1 MDRCPACDQELAPG
15 SPECSRCG
23 VVLARYRPRPPVPP
37 RPSGAPP
44 ARPAPPGRLLAA
56 IAVGLALGALVIG
69 AYWVLRIRPRLD
81 RIGGLR
87 TDPRPAR
94 PVRVRARVD
103 PAAEF
108 DRSVPLPIDPLGA
121 SARDGELLVGNRRGP
136 GSLLR
141 VRRAGEDELHLR
153 SVAVTEPVDGQV
165 VSFDGLGWDG
175 ARWVA
180 LLDGAWLG
188 RNARD
193 AFAFLDAESLALAG
207 HQPAPPFLG
216 ALAWDGMGWWA
227 ATRKNTVDAPE
238 EAWLYRLDP
247 SFREVARFPPPG
259 VGCQGLAWDGSRL
272 WFADVFSD
280 RVSVLD
286 VSGEAPRVVT
296 SRPTPF
302 SYLSGI
308 AAFEGE
314 IWVTE
319 YDTRGLHRLNPRV
332 RAAWSGGMPLPDDGP
347 TDAEEEAG
355 P

>member
-1 MDRCPACDQELAPG
+1 M
-15 SPECSRCG
+15 
-23 VVLARYRPRPPVPP
+23 V
-37 RPSGAPP
+37 
-44 ARPAPPGRLLAA
+44 
-56 IAVGLALGALVIG
+56 G

-87 TDPRPAR
+87 VDPRPSR

-103 PAAEF
+103 PAAEL

-121 SARDGELLVGNRRGP
+121 SARDGELLVGNRRG
-136 GSLLR
+136 GLLR
-141 VRRAGEDELHLR
+141 VRSAGEDELQLQ
-153 SVAVTEPVDGQV
+153 SVPVSEPDHGQV
-165 VSFDGLGWDG
+165 VSFGGLGWDG
-175 ARWVA
+175 SRWVA

-188 RNARD
+188 RHAGD
-193 AFAFLDAESLALAG
+193 AFAFLDAESLALSG
-207 HQPAPPFLG
+207 HQPALPFLG
-216 ALAWDGMGWWA
+216 ALAWDGKGWWA

-259 VGCQGLAWDGSRL
+259 VGCQGLAWDGMRL

-286 VSGEAPRVVT
+286 VSGEAPRVLT

-319 YDTRGLHRLNPRV
+319 YDTKALHRLNPRV
-332 RAAWSGGMPLPDDGP
+332 RAAWAGGMPRQDDG
-347 TDAEEEAG
+347 TADGEAEAG